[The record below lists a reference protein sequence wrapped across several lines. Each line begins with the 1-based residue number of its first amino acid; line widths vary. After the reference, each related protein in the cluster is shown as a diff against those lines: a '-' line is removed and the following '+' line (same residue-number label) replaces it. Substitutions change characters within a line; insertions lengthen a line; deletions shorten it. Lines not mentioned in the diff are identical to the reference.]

1 MLLSTRIKKAATIA
15 TTAITL
21 AATAAAP
28 VHAFGKSERK
38 FLQGALVATAI
49 GALYLQSQKSRAAP
63 VQRRYQP
70 APQPAYQ
77 PQYQPQYQASGP
89 IYSRPISYPSASAPS
104 VNNTP
109 AARAF
114 NSYSASERRQ
124 IQSRLAD
131 WGYYQGGIDGSF
143 GPQTYRAITAYANDS
158 RSSDSLTTV
167 GGAYGLYEQLIG

>member
-1 MLLSTRIKKAATIA
+1 MLLSTKIKKAATV
-15 TTAITL
+15 TVTAIAL
-21 AATAAAP
+21 ATTAAAP

-38 FLQGALVATAI
+38 FLQGAVVATAI
-49 GALYLQSQKSRAAP
+49 GALLLQSQKSRSAP

-70 APQPAYQ
+70 APQP
-77 PQYQPQYQASGP
+77 QYQPQYQTSGP
-89 IYSRPISYPSASAPS
+89 IYSRPINYPSTSAPS
-104 VNNTP
+104 VSNTP

-114 NSYSASERRQ
+114 NSYTASERRQ

-143 GPQTYRAITAYANDS
+143 GPQTFRAITAYANDV

-167 GGAYGLYEQLIG
+167 GGAYGLFEQLIG